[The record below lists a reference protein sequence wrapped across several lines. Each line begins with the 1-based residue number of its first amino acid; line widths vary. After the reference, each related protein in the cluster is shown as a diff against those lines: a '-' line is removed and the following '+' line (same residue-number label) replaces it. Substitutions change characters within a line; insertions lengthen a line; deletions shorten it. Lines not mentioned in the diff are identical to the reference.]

1 MSRYSNPTPQL
12 IDGNGKPVVGAKKFF
27 FSVDTEIKKTVYSDS
42 TFGTAIANPVLSN
55 ADGRFPEIFLDG
67 LYDEVQQDDSGTAT
81 GYDGATLWGPIPV
94 GEVAEGPL
102 LIWASDNS
110 YDVPDIVLGSDDNYY
125 KSLIDSNSGNNPVSS
140 PGSWEQL
147 QFGRVWNVNITYD
160 KGDTVYASDGFLY
173 ISIIA
178 SNVGN
183 NPVSDSTSWRPATNQ
198 NQSAVAA
205 GTVDAI
211 TAVFPIPF
219 TTLNDQTVVTVRASG
234 ANTSTTPTFAPD
246 GLTAKTIVKNGN
258 QALIAGDIFGA
269 DHELML
275 KYNSTND
282 VWELTNPAD
291 AIVVVND
298 VLDSAVEV
306 SWDDNLQK
314 DNSGG
319 DASVTPITSSSTDLV
334 VLSSITVEIGDKIFV
349 QGYSTG
355 TKGVTAGGVELNI
368 LKHAGTAVVG
378 AYVGATA
385 LTKVLGGASFVD
397 ASQAST
403 ATINGWLEVTT
414 AGTLQL
420 KMIGISYGSDFTGG
434 TQRFQAMV
442 VRG

>member
-258 QALIAGDIFGA
+258 QALLAGDIRALG
-269 DHELML
+269 HELIL
-275 KYNSTND
+275 KYNLTNSN
-282 VWELTNPAD
+282 WELLNATGGYPSGS
-291 AIVVVND
+291 VV
-298 VLDSAVEV
+298 
-306 SWDDNLQK
+306 QK
-314 DNSGG
+314 
-319 DASVTPITSSSTDLV
+319 VTS
-334 VLSSITVEIGDKIFV
+334 
-349 QGYSTG
+349 
-355 TKGVTAGGVELNI
+355 
-368 LKHAGTAVVG
+368 
-378 AYVGATA
+378 
-385 LTKVLGGASFVD
+385 
-397 ASQAST
+397 
-403 ATINGWLEVTT
+403 VTT
-414 AGTLQL
+414 AYATGTTTMPLDDTIPQNTEGTEFL
-420 KMIGISYGSDFTGG
+420 TASITPKYSDSSLHIEFSGNANSGTVVSVGTALFQDSTADALAATIFTSSAAGETMPVHLLYEMTSGTTSATTFKIRMGTATASTVSVNGLGSRLFGG
-434 TQRFQAMV
+434 VMQTRMTITE
-442 VRG
+442 VRV